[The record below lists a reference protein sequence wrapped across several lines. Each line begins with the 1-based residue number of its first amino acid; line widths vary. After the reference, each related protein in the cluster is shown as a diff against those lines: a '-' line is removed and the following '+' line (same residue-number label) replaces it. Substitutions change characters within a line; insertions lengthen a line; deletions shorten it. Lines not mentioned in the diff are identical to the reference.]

1 MSPEEGD
8 DDAPRSVED
17 RGDQARVLQALLDSI
32 NSVHF
37 GTDGVEVMQQH
48 LILLLVVLVL
58 ERAM

>member
-32 NSVHF
+32 DSVRF
-37 GTDGVEVMQQH
+37 GTDGVESCSN
-48 LILLLVVLVL
+48 ISFYLLVVLVL